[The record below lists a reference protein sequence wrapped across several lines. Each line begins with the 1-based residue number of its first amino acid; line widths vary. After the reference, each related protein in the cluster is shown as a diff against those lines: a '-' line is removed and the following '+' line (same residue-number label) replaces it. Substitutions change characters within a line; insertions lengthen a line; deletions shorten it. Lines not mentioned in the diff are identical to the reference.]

1 MSEKTY
7 FIGAHAYSASVMEFG
22 LYLVATPIGNLADIT
37 IRALQVLAGVDIL
50 ACEDT
55 RVTRVLLD
63 HYGIRRKLF
72 LYHEHNAQKARLML
86 LAALAENKT
95 VALVSDAGTPLI
107 SDPGF
112 RLVEEARKAGYKIIP
127 IPGAS
132 ALLAAIVT
140 TGLPTDSFF
149 FAGFLS
155 AKRVQRQKQLEQLK
169 AVPATLVFYESPH
182 RLVEALQDMVTIF
195 ASDRPAA
202 ICRELT
208 KKFETVDVSTLG
220 NLVENYQ
227 KKDRVRGEIV
237 VLVGEETNSLEE
249 MSTNEINKILIE
261 LASVHSA
268 SKAAALAAKKT
279 GCKKQELFRR
289 LTLLEGRGDEA
300 KKT

>member
-1 MSEKTY
+1 MSEKAY
-7 FIGAHAYSASVMEFG
+7 FIGSHAYSAPVMEQG

-37 IRALQVLAGVDIL
+37 IRALQVLAGVDLL

-55 RVTRVLLD
+55 RVTRILLD
-63 HYGIRRKLF
+63 HYGIQRKLF
-72 LYHEHNAQKARLML
+72 LYHEHNAQKARLKL

-112 RLVEEARKAGYKIIP
+112 RLVEEARKAGHKIIP

-132 ALLAAIVT
+132 ALLAALIT

-155 AKRVQRQKQLEQLK
+155 TKKTQRQKQLEQLK

-182 RLVEALQDMVTIF
+182 RLLEALQDMVLIF
-195 ASDRPAA
+195 TADRPAA

-227 KKDRVRGEIV
+227 KKDRIRGEIV
-237 VLVGEETNSLEE
+237 VLVGEETNSFEAI
-249 MSTNEINKILIE
+249 SPHEIDKILLD
-261 LASVHSA
+261 LAGVHPA
-268 SKAAALAAKKT
+268 AKAAALAAKKT
-279 GCKKQELFRR
+279 GYKKQELFQR
-289 LTLLEGRGDEA
+289 LTLLKGKRDEST
-300 KKT
+300 KT

>member
-1 MSEKTY
+1 MSEKAY
-7 FIGAHAYSASVMEFG
+7 FIGSHAYFAPVIEPG

-37 IRALQVLAGVDIL
+37 LRALQVLAGVDVL

-55 RVTRVLLD
+55 RVTRVLLER
-63 HYGIRRKLF
+63 YGIQKKTF
-72 LYHEHNAQKARLML
+72 LYHEHNARRAGPKL

-132 ALLAAIVT
+132 ALLAALVT

-155 AKRVQRQKQLEQLK
+155 ARKAQRQRQLEQLK
-169 AVPATLVFYESPH
+169 TISATLIFYESPH
-182 RLVEALQDMVTIF
+182 RLVETLQDMVSLF
-195 ASDRPAA
+195 SSDRPAA

-208 KKFETVDVSTLG
+208 KKFETVDVSNLG
-220 NLVENYQ
+220 NLFESY
-227 KKDRVRGEIV
+227 KKQAHIRGEIV
-237 VLVGEETNSLEE
+237 VLVGEALSSFEVMSDQKIDE
-249 MSTNEINKILIE
+249 MLLE
-261 LASVHSA
+261 LARTHSA
-268 SKAAALAAKKT
+268 ARAAALAAKKT
-279 GCKKQELFRR
+279 GLKKQELFRR
-289 LTLLEGRGDEA
+289 LNFLKDA
-300 KKT
+300 

>member
-7 FIGAHAYSASVMEFG
+7 FIGAHAYSAPVIELG

-112 RLVEEARKAGYKIIP
+112 RLVEEARKAGHKIIP

-132 ALLAAIVT
+132 AFLAAIVT

-149 FAGFLS
+149 FVGFLS
-155 AKRVQRQKQLEQLK
+155 AKKAQRRKQLEQLK

-195 ASDRPAA
+195 TADRPAA

-220 NLVENYQ
+220 SLVENYQ
-227 KKDRVRGEIV
+227 KKDRIRGEIV
-237 VLVGEETNSLEE
+237 VLVREEINSFEAIG
-249 MSTNEINKILIE
+249 SHEINKILLE
-261 LASVHSA
+261 LASVYPA

-279 GCKKQELFRR
+279 GCKKQELFQR
-289 LTLLEGRGDEA
+289 LTLLKGRRDEA

>member
-7 FIGAHAYSASVMEFG
+7 FIGAHAYSAPIIELG

-112 RLVEEARKAGYKIIP
+112 RLVEEARKAGHKIIP

-132 ALLAAIVT
+132 AFLSAIVT

-155 AKRVQRQKQLEQLK
+155 AKKTQRQKQLEQLK

-195 ASDRPAA
+195 TADRPAA

-220 NLVENYQ
+220 SLVENYQ
-227 KKDRVRGEIV
+227 KKDRIRGEIV
-237 VLVGEETNSLEE
+237 VLVGEETNSFETI
-249 MSTNEINKILIE
+249 STHEVDKILLE
-261 LASVHSA
+261 LASIYPA
-268 SKAAALAAKKT
+268 AKAAALAAKRT
-279 GCKKQELFRR
+279 GCKKQELFQR
-289 LTLLEGRGDEA
+289 LTLLKGRRDEA